1 MIREMRDCEW
11 KTNFSEFSCLSPF
24 VFVFWQFAFDCPD
37 DRLENSMMK
46 GMTDVES
53 WLMHFFIVQK
63 IISGSFSR
71 IREFEFSVRLNSYF
85 ASTSLDGFGIRFC
98 RSSQSSKH
106 EFLSMTSNIVL
117 AAEFSGF
124 SRSSYVMFPLSE
136 QHKVS
141 RSAVKCENDSNMRC
155 VTQVRS
161 GDDRSCWTRLGVNF
175 SIRNYILRSETS
187 AGGWIRMNLSSKIAW
202 NEINF
207 QLFYAPFWYSRR
219 LVVRFS
225 PLFSTSPLHFGNH
238 ANCSRFQRSPVWGFL
253 WLRSHLIDWQNW
265 T

>member
-71 IREFEFSVRLNSYF
+71 IREFEFSVRLNAYF
-85 ASTSLDGFGIRFC
+85 ASTSLDGFGFHFC

-117 AAEFSGF
+117 AVEFSGF
-124 SRSSYVMFPLSE
+124 SRSSYVMFPCRSNKKFPGVRWNVRTIQIWDVSPRCEVEMIAVAERDSE
-136 QHKVS
+136 WIFQFEIIF
-141 RSAVKCENDSNMRC
+141 SAARR
-155 VTQVRS
+155 VRVDGS
-161 GDDRSCWTRLGVNF
+161 EWT
-175 SIRNYILRSETS
+175 YP
-187 AGGWIRMNLSSKIAW
+187 AK
-202 NEINF
+202 
-207 QLFYAPFWYSRR
+207 
-219 LVVRFS
+219 
-225 PLFSTSPLHFGNH
+225 
-238 ANCSRFQRSPVWGFL
+238 
-253 WLRSHLIDWQNW
+253 
-265 T
+265 